1 MKESFRVSAALLFK
15 TLCKN
20 VALAKYH
27 LVSKFSQ
34 SRDRITENVSRSA
47 LATNATKSL

>member
-1 MKESFRVSAALLFK
+1 MKESFRVGAALSFK
-15 TLCKN
+15 ILNKN

-34 SRDRITENVSRSA
+34 SRDLRTSA
-47 LATNATKSL
+47 DLLS